1 MRHLNISIIID
12 KIAICSVKC
21 HRIVR
26 NAHDNFLKPVVK
38 FSNGFLFPINSPN
51 SPQIFHL
58 LLQALNPQNT

>member
-12 KIAICSVKC
+12 KIAICLVKC

-38 FSNGFLFPINSPN
+38 F
-51 SPQIFHL
+51 
-58 LLQALNPQNT
+58 